1 MSKELPRIEIS
12 LLLEPEAVQP
22 VSEVARILGLDP
34 NDLLNYGHYMAKIPL
49 ESIPSG
55 KAGQKGKLIVVTAM
69 TPTPAG
75 EGKTT
80 TAIGLVNGLGK
91 LGRKAVLTIR
101 EPSVGPV
108 FGIKGGGTGGGKSK
122 VIPEAEVNLH
132 FTGDAH
138 AVASAHNLLWSG
150 PKNYF

>member
-1 MSKELPRIEIS
+1 MSKELPQIEIS

-108 FGIKGGGTGGGKSK
+108 FGIKGGGT
-122 VIPEAEVNLH
+122 
-132 FTGDAH
+132 
-138 AVASAHNLLWSG
+138 
-150 PKNYF
+150 